1 MSGEAWAYVGL
12 LALALVL
19 PVAALRGSR
28 LPAGTAMKMAAVWVA
43 LFVIVALAFS
53 TFLS

>member
-1 MSGEAWAYVGL
+1 MSGDVWAHAAF

-28 LPAGTAMKMAAVWVA
+28 IPATAAVKMTSAWLA
-43 LFVIVALAFS
+43 IFVIAALVFS
-53 TFLS
+53 SLMG